1 MTDLPGDLMYTSDH
15 EWLRREDDG
24 SVTIGITDH
33 AQAALGDLVYV
44 ELPEVGQE
52 LDTGGDMA
60 VVESVKA
67 ASDVYAPIAGEVIAV
82 NEELGDDPE
91 RINAD
96 PYGDGWIVRMQPSE
110 EFDDSALLAPDR
122 LSNPARRRRSL
133 REKMPFIPHTEDDTR
148 EMLAAIGADSLDELF
163 DEIPKQ
169 LLIDSLDGVPEGT
182 QRKWKSARLM
192 RKRAALDGAP
202 LCFIGAGA
210 YEHHIPSVVWDIA
223 TRGEFYSAYTP
234 YQAEASQGTL
244 QVIYEYQTMITE
256 LTGLDVS
263 NASLYD
269 GASGLAEAALMAV
282 RSNRKAKSGRILLA
296 PGVNPR
302 YEQVATAIAGSQH
315 ISFERLPMNAVTGN
329 AADNLDAGESPVAV
343 VIQQPSFP
351 GTLEDVDRLTDW
363 AHENGA
369 LVIAVVNPVSLAV
382 LKSPGSWGSEG
393 ADIACGE
400 GQPLGVPLSSG
411 GPYFGFM
418 TCKQQFVR
426 QMPGR
431 VVGKTTDLDDQ
442 PGFALT
448 LQAREQHIRRSKAT
462 SNICTNQGLM
472 VTAATIYMSLLGF
485 EGLRQVALRSHAEH
499 RDTGREVACA

>member
-1 MTDLPGDLMYTSDH
+1 
-15 EWLRREDDG
+15 
-24 SVTIGITDH
+24 
-33 AQAALGDLVYV
+33 
-44 ELPEVGQE
+44 
-52 LDTGGDMA
+52 
-60 VVESVKA
+60 
-67 ASDVYAPIAGEVIAV
+67 
-82 NEELGDDPE
+82 
-91 RINAD
+91 
-96 PYGDGWIVRMQPSE
+96 
-110 EFDDSALLAPDR
+110 
-122 LSNPARRRRSL
+122 
-133 REKMPFIPHTEDDTR
+133 MPFIPHTDDDTR
-148 EMLAAIGADSLDELF
+148 EMLAAIGADSLDDLF
-163 DEIPKQ
+163 DEIPRE
-169 LLIDSLDGVPEGT
+169 LLIDALDGVPPALTEMEI
-182 QRKWKSARLM
+182 KRLM
-192 RKRAALDGAP
+192 SERAATDGAP

-210 YEHHIPSVVWDIA
+210 YEHHIPTAVWDIA

-282 RSNRKAKSGRILLA
+282 RGNRKAKSGRILLA
-296 PGVNPR
+296 PGVNPT
-302 YEQVATAIAGSQH
+302 YEKVASTIASRQGL
-315 ISFERLPMNAVTGN
+315 SFERLPMDADTGN
-329 AADNLDAGESPVAV
+329 AAADLDAGESPVAV
-343 VIQQPSFP
+343 VIQQPSFH

-363 AHENGA
+363 AHDNGA
-369 LVIAVVNPVSLAV
+369 LVIGVVNPVSLAL
-382 LKSPGSWGSEG
+382 LKAPGSWGSDG

-418 TCKQQFVR
+418 TCKQQLVR

-431 VVGKTTDLDDQ
+431 IVGRTTDLDDQ

-485 EGLRQVALRSHAEH
+485 AGLQQVAKRSLHNTTLLVDKLVALDGVERLYDGPHFHEVALRL
-499 RDTGREVACA
+499 REPVPEVLAALAARNILGGYDLGDALLVCATETKTESDINAFVGAMDEILNAGERLSA